1 MKGGQTMAIKL
12 KKESTFLRD
21 SKLHELVFI
30 IQTKILMT
38 TVSSSQLLSDSLNKT
53 CYQLISQV
61 DSEKWE
67 ELVSSLALLDD
78 WLESEKVL
86 SHFNSYNERG
96 EKSETEILHEQ
107 INIATSEIQK
117 RIAWDKNQ

>member
-1 MKGGQTMAIKL
+1 MAIKL
-12 KKESTFLRD
+12 KKEPPFLRD

-38 TVSSSQLLSDSLNKT
+38 TVLSPQLLSDGLNKT
-53 CYQLISQV
+53 CHQLIGQV

-67 ELVSSLALLDD
+67 ELVSTLASLDD

-107 INIATSEIQK
+107 IKIVTAEIQK